1 MILGALALA
10 AAALA
15 QDPAEFLIV
24 RNAAVPEGAA
34 VAASWR
40 AWRGM
45 EAAPEIV
52 LRAPADE
59 VIARGVYERDV
70 AGPIRA
76 FLATPEGARVRWLV
90 PVHGVPLGIGEQ
102 PGLDGTVRTEQQRN
116 EAAVDSELALLREA
130 AVKNDGWIES
140 ALYDRDAPLGS
151 SDNFLGV
158 IRLDG
163 PTAEIAAGLPEKAV
177 LAELFGPGGRSFLDT
192 RGLTDEQDGYGYRDV
207 HMRTVRAAW
216 ERLGLGFDHD
226 DVMDVADPSAREDF
240 LHYEAWYAGDPSA
253 WRGLPRFRCGAIAVH
268 LHSFA
273 AHSLRNPRA
282 YWVAPLLAAGAT
294 ATFGTVFE
302 PYTVGFPYEGIFWDR
317 IARGWTFGEAAV
329 ASSQLVSWQAVFL
342 GDPLY
347 RPYGADFAARQ
358 AAQRAAM
365 GAALRAWPQVPV
377 DSPFAGFQPAWA
389 GIDRRLRAIL
399 AAAAAGDEDEALAG
413 LDALL
418 FLCRGWEFDAA
429 IAQALAPALAADL
442 KRELSDLD
450 KALAKDPA
458 DAAAQARLRARAQ
471 AAGLFGLGERQA
483 EIAAKLRERQDA
495 LVEKAL
501 AEKRPALRGG
511 KLLAHWRSLRR
522 AERCELAARS
532 AEAGAARAALEADAD
547 AGPALQAEAEAA
559 LSKALRDAE
568 SLLRK
573 EKFTEAETLL
583 LRLQAEHPPCPAQE
597 TLRALL
603 TQAAAGRAG

>member
-1 MILGALALA
+1 MIGCAFALALA
-10 AAALA
+10 AVA
-15 QDPAEFLIV
+15 QDPAEFLIL

-34 VAASWR
+34 VAAAWR

-45 EAAPEIV
+45 EAAPEIL

-59 VIARGVYERDV
+59 LIARSVYERDV

-90 PVHGVPLGIGEQ
+90 PVHGVPLGISEQ

-116 EAAVDSELALLREA
+116 EAGVDSELALLREA
-130 AVKNDGWIES
+130 AIKNDGWIES
-140 ALYDRDAPLGS
+140 ALYDRDTPLGD

-163 PTAEIAAGLPEKAV
+163 PSAEIAAGLPEKSV

-192 RGLTDEQDGYGYRDV
+192 RGLTDEKDGYGYRDV

-216 ERLGLGFDHD
+216 ERLGLDFDHD
-226 DVMDVADPSAREDF
+226 DAMDVVDPSAREDF

-253 WRGLPRFRCGAIAVH
+253 WRALPRFRCGAIAVH

-347 RPYGADFAARQ
+347 RPYGEGFAARQ
-358 AAQRAAM
+358 SAQRAAM

-389 GIDRRLRAIL
+389 GLDRRLRAIQE
-399 AAAAAGDEDEALAG
+399 AAAAGDEEAALAG

-418 FLCRGWEFDAA
+418 FLCRGWDFDAPFA
-429 IAQALAPALAADL
+429 RALTPALAADL
-442 KRELSDLD
+442 KRELSDLE
-450 KALAKDPA
+450 KALIKDPA
-458 DAAAQARLRARAQ
+458 EPAALERLLARAQ
-471 AAGLFGLGERQA
+471 ASELFGLGERHS
-483 EIAAKLRERQDA
+483 EIVDKLRGRQVG
-495 LVEKAL
+495 LVDKTL
-501 AEKRPALRGG
+501 AEKRPGLRSG
-511 KLLAHWRSLRR
+511 KLLAHWRGLRR
-522 AERCELAARS
+522 AERCALAPRC

-547 AGPALQAEAEAA
+547 AGPALQAEAEES
-559 LSKALRDAE
+559 LVKALRDAE

-573 EKFTEAETLL
+573 EKFAEAEALL

-597 TLRALL
+597 TVRALL
-603 TQAAAGRAG
+603 TQAGEGAAG

>member
-1 MILGALALA
+1 MILCAAALALA
-10 AAALA
+10 ADP
-15 QDPAEFLIV
+15 QDPAEFLIL
-24 RNAAVPEGAA
+24 RNAAVPAGAE
-34 VAASWR
+34 VAAAWR
-40 AWRGM
+40 AWRRM
-45 EAAPEIV
+45 EAAPELV

-59 VIARGVYERDV
+59 LIARSVYERDV

-90 PVHGVPLGIGEQ
+90 PVHGVPLGITEQ

-116 EAAVDSELALLREA
+116 EAGVDSELALLRETSI
-130 AVKNDGWIES
+130 KSDGWIES
-140 ALYDRDAPLGS
+140 ILFDRPEPLSS

-163 PTAEIAAGLPEKAV
+163 PSAEIAAGLPEKAV

-216 ERLGLGFDHD
+216 ERLGLAFDHD
-226 DVMDVADPSAREDF
+226 DVMDVVDPSARDDF

-253 WRGLPRFRCGAIAVH
+253 WRSLPRFRCGAIAVH

-302 PYTVGFPYEGIFWDR
+302 PYTVGFPYEGVFWDR

-347 RPYGADFAARQ
+347 RPYGEGFAARQ
-358 AAQRAAM
+358 AVQRAAM

-377 DSPFAGFQPAWA
+377 DSPFVEFQPAWA
-389 GIDRRLRAIL
+389 GLDRRLRAIQ
-399 AAAAAGDEDEALAG
+399 AAAAAGDEETALAG

-418 FLCRGWEFDAA
+418 FLCRGWDFDAA
-429 IAQALAPALAADL
+429 FAQALAPALAADL
-442 KRELSDLD
+442 KRELSDLE
-450 KALAKDPA
+450 KTLAKDPA
-458 DAAAQARLRARAQ
+458 EAAALARLSARAQ
-471 AAGLFGLGERQA
+471 AAGLFGLSERH
-483 EIAAKLRERQDA
+483 AAIVDKLRGRQVS

-501 AEKRPALRGG
+501 DEKRPALRSG
-511 KLLAHWRSLRR
+511 KLLAHWRALRR
-522 AERCELAARS
+522 AERCELAPRY
-532 AEAGAARAALEADAD
+532 AEAAAARAALEGDAE
-547 AGPALQAEAEAA
+547 AGPALQAEAEESLA
-559 LSKALRDAE
+559 KALREAE

-573 EKFTEAETLL
+573 EKFSEAEALL
-583 LRLQAEHPPCPAQE
+583 SRLQAEHPPCPAQDV
-597 TLRALL
+597 LRTLL
-603 TQAAAGRAG
+603 TQASTGRAG